1 MNKLTKLTIKKFRN
15 VAPTTLEF
23 RPGLNVLLGKNA
35 AGKTTLLRLLST
47 AVGRPEE
54 ALQDD
59 MLDVSYR
66 SSSPALAI
74 EHGMTRARV
83 NEPVLTPD
91 PSQPGRYELS
101 GIQQTDSFII
111 EKNGAVVLK
120 AEVLPNEIKVEET
133 GQWRRKARM
142 FWMSPQLSLAMSLS
156 TDSASNDTAILG
168 AELFIANINTIGR
181 IDESLERFN
190 TLLKLEVSVEE
201 HGQGK
206 ISTWNMSA
214 LPESLHSMLL
224 QPIPEGTAATF
235 SPGFLERAARA
246 LGYDSASARFDV
258 ERLSP
263 EPSRHIVRLS
273 NLRFFF
279 KRSGEEISHDL
290 LSYGQKRLLA
300 FFAHADASRD
310 VVIADELVN
319 GLHHEWI
326 SACLQEIGD
335 RQAFLTSQNPLL
347 LDFLRF
353 DSIDEVRRTFILCER
368 ASGEAGAQLIW
379 RNPSEDEAESF
390 FLAYQ
395 TGVQRVSD
403 ILLTK
408 GLW

>member
-1 MNKLTKLTIKKFRN
+1 MNTLTKLSIKKFRN

-47 AVGRPEE
+47 AIGVSEE

-59 MLDVSYR
+59 LLDVSYR
-66 SSSPALAI
+66 VSRPSFDV
-74 EHGMTRARV
+74 EHSIMRSRV
-83 NEPVLTPD
+83 SEPVLTLD
-91 PSQPGRYELS
+91 PGRPVRDGFSSL
-101 GIQQTDSFII
+101 QQTDSFLI
-111 EKNGAVVLK
+111 EKNGVVVLK
-120 AEVLPNEIKVEET
+120 AEVSPNEIKLEEA
-133 GQWRRKARM
+133 GKQRRMERR
-142 FWMSPQLSLAMSLS
+142 FQGIPQLSLALALVTDAKDADS
-156 TDSASNDTAILG
+156 TRFA
-168 AELFIANINTIGR
+168 AELYSAQFGNAGR
-181 IDESLERFN
+181 MDESLERFN
-190 TLLKLEVSVEE
+190 ALLKLEVKTEE
-201 HGQGK
+201 PG
-206 ISTWNMSA
+206 SRTTWNLGA
-214 LPESLHSMLL
+214 IPWSMYEMM
-224 QPIPEGTAATF
+224 PGPMPEGTSATF
-235 SPGFLERAARA
+235 SLKFLDRAAHA
-246 LGYDSASARFDV
+246 LGYHSASVRFDV

-263 EPSRHIVRLS
+263 EPGQQVVRLR

-279 KRSGEEISHDL
+279 KRPGEEISHDL

-300 FFAHADASRD
+300 FFAHADASQD

-326 SACLQEIGD
+326 SACLNEIGD

-353 DSIDEVRRTFILCER
+353 DSIEEVRRTFILCER
-368 ASGEAGAQLIW
+368 ASGEAGAQLLW
-379 RNPSEDEAESF
+379 RNPTEDEAESF